1 MDPSNA
7 QPDRRECLIWR
18 VPRKVHRSV
27 ESQAPAP
34 VARNGREN
42 RRRTGG
48 RGPNENLRGS
58 DAMSDYKK
66 GHTYTLECGHTVS
79 CGCVHKIGDPVL
91 CMECWGA
98 REVTEISDDD

>member
-1 MDPSNA
+1 
-7 QPDRRECLIWR
+7 
-18 VPRKVHRSV
+18 
-27 ESQAPAP
+27 
-34 VARNGREN
+34 
-42 RRRTGG
+42 
-48 RGPNENLRGS
+48 
-58 DAMSDYKK
+58 MSDYKK